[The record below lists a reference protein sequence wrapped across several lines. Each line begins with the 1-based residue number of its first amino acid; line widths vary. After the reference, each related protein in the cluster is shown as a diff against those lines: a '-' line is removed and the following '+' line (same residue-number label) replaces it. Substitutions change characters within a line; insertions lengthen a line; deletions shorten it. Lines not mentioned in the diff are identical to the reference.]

1 MPALR
6 QSLVSSV
13 IRRYP
18 LYSGCGTL
26 ANHRRVQRLAG
37 PGDDLAWAR
46 VHGGNYVAAPLS
58 DYVGRAVFYAGE
70 LDRKVTW
77 ICSRLVRPG
86 DTVLD
91 IGANLGLVSFILSA
105 LVGPNGTVH
114 AFEPIPQMQDLIE
127 QGMQRNNV
135 SNIVLHK
142 VALGDEPGELTLSI
156 PKGHFGS
163 ASLVAERRAGE
174 SEEIVVPV
182 RRLPEELPPDLGPI
196 RLIKIDVEGFEPQV
210 LAGAAELLRTSP
222 PDAILFELNDAYGDL
237 REHRTIQL
245 LADAGYGFFSIP
257 KCYLRMRLLPYDHER
272 DSTAPGH
279 DFVAAR
285 SGSVY
290 AEVARRLRARIATA

>member
-1 MPALR
+1 MCSAL
-6 QSLVSSV
+6 
-13 IRRYP
+13 
-18 LYSGCGTL
+18 
-26 ANHRRVQRLAG
+26 
-37 PGDDLAWAR
+37 PGRATTWRWAR

-91 IGANLGLVSFILSA
+91 IGANLGLASFILSA

-135 SNIVLHK
+135 SNSILHK
-142 VALGDEPGELTLSI
+142 VALGDEPGELTRSI
-156 PKGHFGS
+156 PEGHFGS

-174 SEEIVVPV
+174 SEEIAVPV

-210 LAGAAELLRTSP
+210 LTGAAELLRTSP
-222 PDAILFELNDAYGDL
+222 PDAILFELNDAHGDL

-272 DSTAPGH
+272 DPTAPGH